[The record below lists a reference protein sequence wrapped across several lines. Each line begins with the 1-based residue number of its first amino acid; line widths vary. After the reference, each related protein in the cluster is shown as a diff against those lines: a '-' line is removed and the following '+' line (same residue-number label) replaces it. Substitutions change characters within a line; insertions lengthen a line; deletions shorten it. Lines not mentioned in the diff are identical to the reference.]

1 MKNLKKFFNTLNDI
15 EFDQL
20 IDEAKIET
28 HNKGN
33 VLIQYNEISKF
44 EIFVEEGTLRSFVP
58 NNQGSDKTVAFFCQG
73 EFINT
78 YNLRT
83 IQGRS
88 IYNYETLNKSK
99 IILFESKRLNR
110 FFQATK
116 KLNAMA
122 EKIIKIEAKRFYKRE
137 KCIAPINAKDKY
149 FTFLKYYPQ
158 IEQFIPQLYIASYLG
173 ITQESFSRLKKQL
186 IIESLNIPNK

>member
-1 MKNLKKFFNTLNDI
+1 MKNLKKFFNTLSEI
-15 EFDQL
+15 EFNQL
-20 IDEAKIET
+20 INEVKIES

-33 VLIQYNEISKF
+33 IILRQNEISKF

-58 NNQGSDKTVAFFCQG
+58 NNQGDDKTVAFFCQG

-88 IYNYETLNKSK
+88 IYYYETLNKSK
-99 IILFESKRLNR
+99 IILFESRRLNK

-116 KLNAMA
+116 NLNAMA
-122 EKIIKIEAKRFYKRE
+122 DKIIKIEAARLYKRE
-137 KCIAPINAKDKY
+137 KCIAPIKAKDKY
-149 FTFLKYYPQ
+149 FTFLQYHPQ
-158 IEQFIPQLYIASYLG
+158 IEQLIPQLYIASYLG
-173 ITQESFSRLKKQL
+173 ITHVTFSRLKKQL
-186 IIESLNIPNK
+186 ILEKLNK